1 MSDVTIYHN
10 PKCGTSRNTLAM
22 IRNAGIEPQVV
33 LYLETP
39 PSRAQLKA
47 LFKRAGVGV
56 RDALREKGTPYA
68 ELGLDNPA
76 LDDEALLDAIEAHP
90 ILLNRPFVQHA
101 AGRAAVP
108 PVGAGAGHPAGAAAR
123 RLHQGRRR
131 GRDRRTGQAH
141 PEVNAPGAASGR
153 INTHFQG

>member
-10 PKCGTSRNTLAM
+10 PVRHLPQHPGHDPQRRNRAAGRAVPGNPALA
-22 IRNAGIEPQVV
+22 
-33 LYLETP
+33 
-39 PSRAQLKA
+39 RATEGA
-47 LFKRAGVGV
+47 FKRAGVGV

-90 ILLNRPFVQHA
+90 ILLNRPFVSTPL
-101 AGRAAVP
+101 GAAVP

-123 RLHQGRRR
+123 RLHRKTAR
-131 GRDRRTGQAH
+131 
-141 PEVNAPGAASGR
+141 P
-153 INTHFQG
+153 